1 MPPIRLVLLHFDT
14 VVEPSVP
21 TGQNDKIALD
31 LSSVKEFA
39 NAITLN
45 ADYCTMLVSNLLD
58 SEFRVHWSRQASAA
72 SQKSF
77 SRTEACSTQLR
88 SSHSLL
94 PRSSPP

>member
-1 MPPIRLVLLHFDT
+1 MPPLRLVLLHFDT
-14 VVEPSVP
+14 VVEPSLP
-21 TGQNDKIALD
+21 TGQNAKIVLN
-31 LSSVKEFA
+31 LSPMEEFA

-58 SEFRVHWSRQASAA
+58 GEFRVHWSRQASTA

-77 SRTEACSTQLR
+77 SRTEACSTQLW